1 MIYLISNQ
9 RSLFK
14 TDLYEELS
22 FDKAK
27 KYLESLSII
36 EFDTETSGLDPHTKE
51 LLTYQL
57 GNREK
62 QFVFDHSSYPIG
74 LFKELFESDR
84 LFLIHN
90 AKFDLKWLYKYD
102 IWPKNIYDT
111 MLAEQVIW
119 LGWGDFRKGI
129 ESWEY
134 EDNGYKWP
142 YLVSISDKGNT
153 IYKFSA
159 ALQAVSKN
167 RLNLELDKSI
177 RGQITKVGLTP
188 EVIQYAGTDVAHLE
202 DIKESQKVDIVR
214 ENLQKAV
221 QLENEFVKCLAY
233 MEFCGVKLDENKWK
247 AKMAK
252 DSAKREE
259 AIKELND
266 FVINYFNSHKGNII
280 SKTIEAENIID
291 SQWIHDEEKIKKY
304 GFNFGKISKNQI
316 KETNP
321 KLKEKQYYTRDSGIK
336 EVGLL
341 YCERILTPFP
351 WIQQDLQG
359 DLWNGYNTEPYCTI
373 NWSSPKQVIP
383 FLELIGFHLDSFDK
397 KTKKRKKSTD
407 AKTIKS
413 QKSVCPEFAAS
424 YIKYKEAA
432 KVCSAFGE
440 NWLKAINS
448 KTKRIHADYHQLG
461 TDTARLSSGGGDSAV
476 NCQQIPKDAETRA
489 CFVAEKG
496 NCWISED
503 YDS

>member
-14 TDLYEELS
+14 TDLYEEIS

-62 QFVFDHSSYPIG
+62 QFVFDHSSYSIA

-153 IYKFSA
+153 IYKFSV

-202 DIKESQKVDIVR
+202 DIKES
-214 ENLQKAV
+214 
-221 QLENEFVKCLAY
+221 
-233 MEFCGVKLDENKWK
+233 
-247 AKMAK
+247 
-252 DSAKREE
+252 
-259 AIKELND
+259 
-266 FVINYFNSHKGNII
+266 
-280 SKTIEAENIID
+280 
-291 SQWIHDEEKIKKY
+291 
-304 GFNFGKISKNQI
+304 
-316 KETNP
+316 
-321 KLKEKQYYTRDSGIK
+321 
-336 EVGLL
+336 
-341 YCERILTPFP
+341 
-351 WIQQDLQG
+351 
-359 DLWNGYNTEPYCTI
+359 
-373 NWSSPKQVIP
+373 
-383 FLELIGFHLDSFDK
+383 
-397 KTKKRKKSTD
+397 
-407 AKTIKS
+407 
-413 QKSVCPEFAAS
+413 PES
-424 YIKYKEAA
+424 RH
-432 KVCSAFGE
+432 
-440 NWLKAINS
+440 N
-448 KTKRIHADYHQLG
+448 
-461 TDTARLSSGGGDSAV
+461 
-476 NCQQIPKDAETRA
+476 
-489 CFVAEKG
+489 
-496 NCWISED
+496 
-503 YDS
+503 